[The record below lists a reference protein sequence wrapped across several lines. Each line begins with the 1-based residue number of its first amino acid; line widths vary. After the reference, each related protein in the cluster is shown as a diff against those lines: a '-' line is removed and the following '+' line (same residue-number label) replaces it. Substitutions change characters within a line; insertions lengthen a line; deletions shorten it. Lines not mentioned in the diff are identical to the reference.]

1 VVASPPGGR
10 IVHRLAA
17 PVILCTALVAPTAA
31 AAAPIPQTA
40 VRAKPPPVNEQS
52 PSAAAGYLAWEQN
65 SRLRPGVYNVYAQA
79 AGGARFRVNAPGT
92 QAGLGTGIQGH
103 TLAYTQVRGTRSS
116 IRLFDLRT
124 HRRYGPPAG
133 VNTPHAESE
142 PSISGGRLLYLRRTG
157 GARPVSRVLL
167 ADIHTGAV
175 RVIDTVSGRRAFLEA
190 GQVDGGYAV
199 YTKSIGGGVSNVW
212 LYDISTGHVR
222 MVPNP
227 AGRTHS
233 APAVN
238 ASGTVYFEESG
249 RACGAG
255 VRIDEYPVGGPVIVE
270 GTLNP
275 GIDLFH
281 PSVYENGP
289 EDDYL
294 FAKLRCRSGATDVY
308 EVRFS

>member
-17 PVILCTALVAPTAA
+17 PVVLCTALVAPAA
-31 AAAPIPQTA
+31 AVGAPIPQTA

-52 PSAAAGYLAWEQN
+52 PSAAPGYLAWVQN
-65 SRLRPGVYNVYAQA
+65 SRLRPALYNAYAQA
-79 AGGARFRVNAPGT
+79 AGGARFRVNSAGT

-103 TLAYTQVRGTRSS
+103 TLAYTQVRGTQSS
-116 IRLFDLRT
+116 IRLFDLKTR
-124 HRRYGPPAG
+124 RRYGPPAG
-133 VNTPHAESE
+133 VNTPHVESE
-142 PSISGGRLLYLRRTG
+142 PSISGGRLLFLRRTG
-157 GARPVSRVLL
+157 GTRPVSRVLL
-167 ADIHTGAV
+167 ANLHTGAV
-175 RVIDTVSGRRAFLEA
+175 RVIDSVSGGRAFLEA
-190 GQVDGGYAV
+190 GQVAGNYAV
-199 YTKSIGGGVSNVW
+199 YTKSIGGGASNVW

-227 AGRTHS
+227 AGRVHS

-238 ASGTVYFEESG
+238 PFGTVYFEESG
-249 RACGAG
+249 RACGTS
-255 VRIDEYPVGGPVIVE
+255 VRIEEYPVGGSVIVE

-281 PSVYENGP
+281 PSVFPNGS